1 MESQMVDGPWK
12 YKPKVLYIMDKHISL
27 SKKIWKKKKSLLQKS
42 CSVKLCWKHW
52 DKAKIIQS

>member
-27 SKKIWKKKKSLLQKS
+27 SKKIWKKKIIIAKKLFRETLLKT
-42 CSVKLCWKHW
+42 LG
-52 DKAKIIQS
+52 

>member
-27 SKKIWKKKKSLLQKS
+27 SKKFEKKKIIIAKKLFRETLLKT
-42 CSVKLCWKHW
+42 LG
-52 DKAKIIQS
+52 